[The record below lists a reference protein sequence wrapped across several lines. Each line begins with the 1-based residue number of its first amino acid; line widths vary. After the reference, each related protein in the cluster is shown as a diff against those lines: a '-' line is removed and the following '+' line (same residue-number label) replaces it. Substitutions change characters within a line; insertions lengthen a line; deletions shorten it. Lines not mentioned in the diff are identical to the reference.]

1 MGGNFCENL
10 EKAPRIKFEVLNFV
24 AQCYI
29 MNVDDL
35 CELGTCGANFGYFSV
50 VSCVRG
56 YQVYNRV

>member
-10 EKAPRIKFEVLNFV
+10 EKVPRIKFGVLILWHNVIFLD
-24 AQCYI
+24 
-29 MNVDDL
+29 VDDL

-56 YQVYNRV
+56 YQVYKRV